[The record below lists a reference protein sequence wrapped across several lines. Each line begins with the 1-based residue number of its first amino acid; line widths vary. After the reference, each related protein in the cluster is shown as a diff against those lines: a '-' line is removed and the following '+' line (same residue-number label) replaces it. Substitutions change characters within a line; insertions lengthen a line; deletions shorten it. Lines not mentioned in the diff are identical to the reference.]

1 MLLRANWVEN
11 WLYSIVVCDDHLKY
25 SEQKMKD
32 KEEYLRSINI
42 IKNGVLQKNRD
53 IVVWLPLL
61 VSKKLLKS
69 DSNLNEFNGVYWK

>member
-1 MLLRANWVEN
+1 MLLRANWEEN

-25 SEQKMKD
+25 SKQKMKD

-53 IVVWLPLL
+53 IVVW
-61 VSKKLLKS
+61 
-69 DSNLNEFNGVYWK
+69 

>member
-1 MLLRANWVEN
+1 
-11 WLYSIVVCDDHLKY
+11 
-25 SEQKMKD
+25 MKD

-53 IVVWLPLL
+53 IAMWLPLL

-69 DSNLNEFNGVYWK
+69 ESHLNEFNGVYWK

>member
-1 MLLRANWVEN
+1 
-11 WLYSIVVCDDHLKY
+11 
-25 SEQKMKD
+25 MKD